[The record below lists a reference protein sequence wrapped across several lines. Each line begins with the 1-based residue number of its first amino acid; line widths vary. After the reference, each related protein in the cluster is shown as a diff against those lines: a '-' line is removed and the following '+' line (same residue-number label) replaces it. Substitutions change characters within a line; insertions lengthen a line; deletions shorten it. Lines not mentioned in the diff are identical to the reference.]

1 MQKTMI
7 KLNLINPEEI
17 YESISKGKPFNRNL
31 KLFTK
36 IEVESAIRQFIS
48 SEEYEKCSVLKK
60 FIDKRF
66 NHELGYSSPVTFWE
80 W

>member
-7 KLNLINPEEI
+7 KINLINPEEI
-17 YESISKGKPFNRNL
+17 YQSVEKGNPYNKNL

-36 IEVESAIRQFIS
+36 TEVECAIRQFIS
-48 SEEYEKCSVLKK
+48 YEEYEKCSILQK

-66 NHELGYSSPVTFWE
+66 NHKLGYLSPITF
-80 W
+80 

>member
-1 MQKTMI
+1 MI

-17 YESISKGKPFNRNL
+17 YQSILNGNPFNKNL
-31 KLFTK
+31 KLYTK

-60 FIDKRF
+60 FIDLRF
-66 NHELGYSSPVTFWE
+66 NHENGYSSPTTF
-80 W
+80 

>member
-17 YESISKGKPFNRNL
+17 YQSISKGNPFNRNL

-48 SEEYEKCSVLKK
+48 SEEYEKCSVLQK

-66 NHELGYSSPVTFWE
+66 SHDLGYLSPLTF
-80 W
+80 